1 MKPER
6 LFDFIY
12 YQQQQHPMEKSVSY
26 KNRDSWVSYSTD
38 EIIDKANKLSRG
50 LLQLGVQKGDK
61 IALVVYQNRAE
72 WVIADIA
79 ISQIGAITVPVYPT
93 ISPREYK
100 YIFNDAGVSYVFAG
114 KLDLISKVQEAQ
126 KEVPT
131 LQGIYAFDPRE
142 DVPFWESL
150 FVEDTTLQP
159 QIEEIKAGIDKDDL
173 ATLIYTS
180 GTTGNPKGVMLSH
193 WNIASNVISMIE
205 DLETGKGDAVL
216 SFLPV
221 CHVFERNVTYSY
233 IYQGCSVYQTGTQN
247 LAGPEGDIIA
257 VKPVYFTTVPRLLE
271 KVYESIYNKGLA
283 LEGKAKEVF
292 FWALSLAENFE
303 FDKPHTPEE
312 KAALAKADEYVFS
325 KWRAALG
332 GNIRAMAIGAAP
344 CPQMIIKTFS
354 TAGITIREG
363 YGLTET
369 SPTITINSIKPHHSK
384 VGTVGKFVNDVS
396 VMIEEDDNYGAHEG
410 EILTSGPNVMLGYY
424 NKPEATAEV
433 FVEKDGK
440 RWFRT
445 GDVGTIVTNDQGV
458 QFLKIT
464 DRKKELL
471 KTSGG
476 KYVAPAPIEGRLKED
491 FLVEH
496 AMVVGEKKKFVSA
509 IIIPAIEALTKW
521 CEDQD
526 ISTRDVEEVC
536 QHPKV
541 IARYQ
546 EAIDKANIGSS
557 HTATIKKFI
566 LIPDTW
572 DFMKMDGSETELTP
586 TMKPKRRVLRK
597 KYETQI
603 NAIYEG

>member
-12 YQQQQHPMEKSVSY
+12 YQQEHHPMEKSVTY
-26 KNRDSWVSYSTD
+26 KNGNDWISFSTQ
-38 EIIDKANKLSRG
+38 EIIDKANALSRG
-50 LLQLGVQKGDK
+50 LLKIGVQKGDK
-61 IALVVYQNRAE
+61 IAMVVYQNRAE

-79 ISQIGAITVPVYPT
+79 ISQIGAINVPVYPT
-93 ISPREYK
+93 ISPKDYK

-114 KLDLISKVQEAQ
+114 KLDLVSKVLEAQ

-131 LQGIYAFDPRE
+131 LKKVYSFDQRE
-142 DVPFWESL
+142 DVPFWEEL
-150 FVEDTTLQP
+150 FEIDTTLQP
-159 QIEEIKAGIDKDDL
+159 KVEELKSSIKKEEL

-193 WNIASNVISMIE
+193 WNIASNVTSMVD
-205 DLETGKGDAVL
+205 DLETQKGDTVL

-233 IYQGCSVYQTGTQN
+233 IYQGCSIYQAGTQN
-247 LAGPEGDIIA
+247 LAGPDGDILA
-257 VKPVYFTTVPRLLE
+257 VKPAYFTTVPRLLE

-283 LEGKAKEVF
+283 LEGQAKEAF

-303 FDKPHTPEE
+303 FDKEYSEEE
-312 KAALAKADEYVFS
+312 KAALAKADEFVFS

-344 CPQMIIKTFS
+344 CSANIIRTFS
-354 TAGITIREG
+354 TAGIRIREG

-369 SPTITINSIKPHHSK
+369 SPTITINSTKSHQSK
-384 VGTVGKFVNDVS
+384 VGTVGKFVDGVD
-396 VMIEEDDNYGAHEG
+396 VMIEEDDNYGDGEG
-410 EILTSGPNVMLGYY
+410 EILTSGPHVMMGYY
-424 NKPEATAEV
+424 NKPEVTAEN
-433 FVEKDGK
+433 FVELNGK

-445 GDVGTIVTNDQGV
+445 GDVGKIITNEHGTK
-458 QFLKIT
+458 FLKIT

-491 FLVEH
+491 FLVEQ

-509 IIIPAIEALTKW
+509 IILPATEALTKW
-521 CEDQD
+521 CDENGIDSSNLSEACKNQ
-526 ISTRDVEEVC
+526 
-536 QHPKV
+536 KV
-541 IARYQ
+541 ITRYQ
-546 EAIDKANIGSS
+546 EAVDKANIGSS
-557 HTATIKKFI
+557 HTAKIKKFI
-566 LIPDTW
+566 IILDTW
-572 DFMKMDGSETELTP
+572 DFMKADGSETELTP
-586 TMKPKRRVLRK
+586 TMKPKRRVIRK
-597 KYETQI
+597 KYESQI
-603 NAIYEG
+603 DSMYL